1 MVTSCRRSVSAGHES
16 CIRLSQISLLR
27 RAATHYFPR
36 KRRARYH
43 GRMTEQPRAPH
54 VLVVDDHR
62 EIRDAISRYLEKNGM
77 RATAAR
83 NAAEMDA
90 RLKAGRVDLV
100 ILDVMMPGED
110 GLSAARRLAAF
121 GGPPIL
127 MLSALGEET
136 DRIVGLEIGADDYL
150 VKPFNPR
157 ELLARVKAILRRSE
171 RPEPFAGQF
180 GGRKLAFAGWI
191 LDTDTR
197 TLARA
202 ADGADDGREVA
213 LTTAEFR
220 LLTAFLERPRFVLS
234 RERLLDITSGRTA
247 DVFDRSIDNQ
257 ISRLRRKIEADPS
270 HPKIIATIRSG
281 GYSLAADVR
290 EVT

>member
-1 MVTSCRRSVSAGHES
+1 
-16 CIRLSQISLLR
+16 
-27 RAATHYFPR
+27 
-36 KRRARYH
+36 
-43 GRMTEQPRAPH
+43 
-54 VLVVDDHR
+54 
-62 EIRDAISRYLEKNGM
+62 
-77 RATAAR
+77 
-83 NAAEMDA
+83 
-90 RLKAGRVDLV
+90 
-100 ILDVMMPGED
+100 MMPGED
-110 GLSAARRLAAF
+110 GLSAARRLAAS

-180 GGRKLAFAGWI
+180 GGRKLAFNGWI

-197 TLARA
+197 TLTRA
-202 ADGADDGREVA
+202 ADGREVA

-257 ISRLRRKIEADPS
+257 VSRLRRKIEEDPS
-270 HPKIIATIRSG
+270 RPKIIATIRSG
-281 GYSLAADVR
+281 GYSLTADVR